1 MKKGVIYLVTCIFIM
16 IALPESRAHAADGEA
31 VSARGR
37 SMMVAGWATLGG
49 AYALSLVVGIPVYAV
64 AIDPC
69 SDATGAGDDLCGAG
83 YGVTIGIM
91 AVPLV
96 GPAILAVEMF
106 KYGTAQAKGFGA
118 FLLVD
123 ALAQI
128 AGLAVAI
135 AGHVTF
141 EKGQKLMRKGGFLRP
156 GRTGDRFGIFAAP
169 FAAPGSGGI
178 ALAGYF

>member
-1 MKKGVIYLVTCIFIM
+1 MRKDLICFVTCIFILF
-16 IALPESRAHAADGEA
+16 ALHENPAHAAQGETL
-31 VSARGR
+31 SARGR

-64 AIDPC
+64 VIDPC

-96 GPAILAVEMF
+96 GPAIVAVEMF
-106 KYGTAQAKGFGA
+106 KYGSAQAKGFGA

-123 ALAQI
+123 ALIQI

-141 EKGQKLMRKGGFLRP
+141 ERGQKLMRKGGFLRP

-169 FAAPGSGGI
+169 YAAAGSGGI
-178 ALAGYF
+178 GLAGYF